1 MTATAT
7 TPAPA
12 PGVTAGPPSKPLGPS
27 ARYRSAWSERGRGPW
42 RPPYVLAGVTV
53 VYLLWSL
60 LPVLIAVLFSFNS
73 GRSRSVWQGFSMR
86 WYTGDPN
93 LSVLHDPGLRT
104 ALGHTLVLGLL
115 TTLVA
120 VPLGVAFAL
129 GLDRWHG
136 RLPAA
141 ANVTVVLSFVIPEI
155 VLGAGLLYMI
165 TQLAVPFQLGTTAQ
179 VVGLVT
185 FQISYPVVI
194 VRARLL
200 TIGKQY
206 EEAARDLGASPL
218 QAVRRVLLPMLTPAV
233 FASAVLVFADVIDDF
248 VLVRYLSSDTSTE
261 TTSMKIYN
269 TARAAPTPALN
280 ALASLMLLA
289 SFLAVLVGWL
299 AYRRLTRGE
308 QETTGLGAFTQL

>member
-1 MTATAT
+1 VTTTIKATKAIRPT
-7 TPAPA
+7 KA
-12 PGVTAGPPSKPLGPS
+12 
-27 ARYRSAWSERGRGPW
+27 ARDAWRNRGRGPW
-42 RPPYVLAGVTV
+42 RPPYVLAAVTGL
-53 VYLLWSL
+53 YLLWSL
-60 LPVLIAVLFSFNS
+60 LPVLIAVLFSFNA

-93 LSVLHDPGLRT
+93 LSVLHDAALRS
-104 ALGHTLVLGLL
+104 ALGHTLLLGVL

-120 VPLGVAFAL
+120 VPLGVGFAL

-136 RLPAA
+136 RLPTT
-141 ANVTVVLSFVIPEI
+141 ANVAVVLSFVIPEI
-155 VLGAGLLYMI
+155 VLAAGLLFMI
-165 TQLAVPFQLGTTAQ
+165 TQLQVPFHLGTTAQ

-185 FQISYPVVI
+185 FQLSYPVVI

-200 TIGKQY
+200 TIGPHY

-218 QAVRRVLLPMLTPAV
+218 QAVRRVLIPMLRPAI

-248 VLVRYLSSDTSTE
+248 VLVRYLSASSQTE

-280 ALASLMLLA
+280 ALATLMLLA
-289 SFLAVLVGWL
+289 SFAAVLIGWL
-299 AYRRLTRGE
+299 AYRRFTRGE
-308 QETTGLGAFTQL
+308 KTTTGIADFAQL

>member
-1 MTATAT
+1 MSDKRRD
-7 TPAPA
+7 
-12 PGVTAGPPSKPLGPS
+12 GVWTEQ
-27 ARYRSAWSERGRGPW
+27 RWSLLRRNPW

-104 ALGHTLVLGLL
+104 ALGHTLMLGLL

-155 VLGAGLLYMI
+155 VLGVGLLYMI

-200 TIGKQY
+200 TIGKHY

-218 QAVRRVLLPMLTPAV
+218 QALRRVLLPMLMPAV

-280 ALASLMLLA
+280 ALASLLLLA
-289 SFLAVLVGWL
+289 SLLAVLVGWL

-308 QETTGLGAFTQL
+308 QNSAGLGAFAGQL